1 MCPIKSKSN
10 GMIEMTK
17 NMEIFENEE
26 AERFLDYAVRY
37 KKLAKLVDNVK
48 CIAAINGEISLTRK
62 EPMMPNSTA
71 NEMGDSCLLT
81 SISIALEK

>member
-1 MCPIKSKSN
+1 
-10 GMIEMTK
+10 MIEMTK

-26 AERFLDYAVRY
+26 AERFLDYVVRY
-37 KKLAKLVDNVK
+37 KKLAKMVDNVK
-48 CIAAINGEISLTRK
+48 CMAAINGEISLNRK

-71 NEMGDSCLLT
+71 NGMCDSCILT